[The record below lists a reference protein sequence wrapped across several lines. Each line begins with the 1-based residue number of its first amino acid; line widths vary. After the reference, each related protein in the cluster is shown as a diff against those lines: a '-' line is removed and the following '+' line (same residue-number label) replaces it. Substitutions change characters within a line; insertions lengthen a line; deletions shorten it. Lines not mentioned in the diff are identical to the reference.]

1 MPTSNDP
8 NQSQYAGTSNPP
20 GPDGQVQISNPDATS
35 GATPSLTAPQ
45 PTPPA
50 NAQTQTPQGQSPQGQ
65 PAQQQ
70 AGQIQ
75 SDAQGQNGNQQA
87 PKSPNLSKAPAGSQT
102 PVGSMPQQAPPQVQR
117 ANLLNATA
125 EALAGGPRYNYNY
138 SADGTLQKTQIPV
151 STAHLGM
158 AIALEALQGAATGF
172 AHGQGPAGKANAIG
186 ASFAGGQQQ
195 ANEQNNQNKQQ
206 AQQDF
211 AQRAQ
216 TAETNMRQYM
226 NARTVGKLDDEA
238 NDNYINQSKDVAD
251 MVQKQFPG
259 YIEDI
264 TDYKGLSKYNMTKE
278 MAIPYKR
285 VPRLDSDGK
294 QVEINGVPQSDI
306 NYMVLRPEFR
316 SSGFLT
322 PDITDTLTK
331 HGVQGL
337 GKTISDPTLAARLGL
352 NMVSQA
358 GMLHL
363 ADNTTDNIFKTIDEA
378 DAKAKGTTTGPVD
391 MKTGELTVPSIK
403 DPTIATVA
411 DKATDDIAPTVKD
424 LISPAN
430 FKALVSSV
438 INQESGGGAGA
449 STVKSPTGASGVMQL
464 TGATAKALGVKDVND
479 TTQNVTGGTQ
489 LLATLLKQYQGDP
502 TKALAA
508 YYSGPQSID
517 KDGKIMDSGKPGT
530 PGYHSAED
538 TQKYVDQVSE
548 RMNLHQTTASP
559 VTSTNPSLADYMKA
573 NPGMMDSVQ
582 KFMGALASLPQEKE
596 GRIGDALAAMRASG
610 QEDAATKMAGFF
622 SQKGPDA
629 IQKHDDYV
637 DSQDRARKA
646 ETTTEA
652 MSQRIAMKGQ
662 ADAAAQ
668 LSKQKML
675 DTFHNAA
682 IPANA
687 LSMDPDQVVKTL
699 QDQGV
704 TLPGDVLRGAL
715 AVAKYEQP
723 STEESNKKWYKDTGV
738 DQQQLNS
745 LAQKFNPKY
754 RASTYQ
760 AANDYAKPGSKPNIT
775 IQAAAGA
782 ANHLQMLKQAS
793 QLLADGNE
801 STAYPM
807 LNSLANTLGYHAG
820 GTGYIQISGLLQAIN
835 GEMGKSLSGGF
846 APNKEEIENLNKVS
860 NPAEGNRQLQAM
872 ANQSIGVLHGKVKP
886 IDETFSQMTNGEH
899 MYTIPNSLTQ
909 AFQAAGL
916 DTPWDETQ
924 SQHTDN
930 PSHLQPSKP
939 FAPQP
944 NQSSQYQML
953 SKDKTA
959 GKGPDGN
966 WYIIATG
973 KRAQ

>member
-1 MPTSNDP
+1 MQTPNDP

-378 DAKAKGTTTGPVD
+378 DAKSKGTTTGPVD
-391 MKTGELTVPSIK
+391 MKTGELTIPSIK
-403 DPTIATVA
+403 NPEVA
-411 DKATDDIAPTVKD
+411 VAVDKATDALASSLKD

-430 FKALVSSV
+430 FKALAAATT
-438 INQESGGGAGA
+438 NQEDAPGDPNA
-449 STVKSPTGASGVMQL
+449 KSV
-464 TGATAKALGVKDVND
+464 TGATGPFQLTDATAKGLGVTNRND
-479 TTQNVTGGTQ
+479 ITQNVNGGTQ

-502 TKALAA
+502 TKTIAA
-508 YYSGPQSID
+508 YYSGPRAID
-517 KDGKIMDSGKPGT
+517 KNGNIVASGTPGT

-573 NPGMMDSVQ
+573 NPGMMDPVQ

-646 ETTTEA
+646 ETSTEA
-652 MSQRIAMKGQ
+652 MAQRIAMKGQ

-675 DTFHNAA
+675 DTFHNAT

-916 DTPWDETQ
+916 DTPWDEGNQKKDSNGQTVNQ
-924 SQHTDN
+924 S
-930 PSHLQPSKP
+930 PKQPN
-939 FAPQP
+939 PQP
-944 NQSSQYQML
+944 NEKAVYVGGNFAGYTT
-953 SKDKTA
+953 DGKTITRL
-959 GKGPDGN
+959 P
-966 WYIIATG
+966 
-973 KRAQ
+973 